1 MMNPARRQF
10 VVPGYDHSGAR
21 SIKKLQLCRIYIE
34 LELINNIRCLR
45 SICHD
50 SQHAVVR
57 GSRVVEHSRP
67 RLVGYIRHLDRWS
80 EVMRRSALSIPFRG
94 IQLWYSAIL

>member
-10 VVPGYDHSGAR
+10 VVPGYDHFGAR
-21 SIKKLQLCRIYIE
+21 S
-34 LELINNIRCLR
+34 INNIRCLR
-45 SICHD
+45 SIYHD
-50 SQHAVVR
+50 SQHALVR
-57 GSRVVEHSRP
+57 GPRVVEHSRP
-67 RLVGYIRHLDRWS
+67 RSVGYIRHLGRWS